1 MSNLLSL
8 RGSPEQV
15 PVQRRSLTETRLTA
29 IGLICTAITLFAF
42 LDTSVKYLGT
52 VAHVPALQIIW
63 MRFAVNGALTV
74 AMLGPKATFQAAR
87 SQNLKHQLLRSLFLL
102 GATGFNFAALQFL
115 QLDQTATIFFL
126 SPFIVAALAGPML
139 DEWVGWRRL
148 VAICVGFSGV
158 LFVTRPGFGGI
169 HWAVSFSF
177 LSTLSYALYS
187 LWTRYLARFDS
198 ARTTLVYTPI
208 AGTIFIAPFAVMTW
222 QTPHSPLI
230 WLLLLGTGLLGGIGH
245 GLLIL
250 AHERAPAPILAP
262 FGYVNIV
269 FMITLG
275 YLVFGDVPSWW
286 TLGGTAI
293 IISSGIYLLFRE
305 RQTAGSS
312 APASSATVTEG

>member
-1 MSNLLSL
+1 MSNSISMS
-8 RGSPEQV
+8 RAPGESPA
-15 PVQRRSLTETRLTA
+15 QRTLADTRLTA
-29 IGLICTAITLFAF
+29 IGLMCSAITLFAF
-42 LDTSVKYLGT
+42 LDTSAKYLAT
-52 VAHVPALQIIW
+52 VVHVPVMQIIW
-63 MRFAVNGALTV
+63 MRFVSHAVLTFV
-74 AMLGPKATFQAAR
+74 VLGPGATMRAAPSR
-87 SQNLKHQLLRSLFLL
+87 KLGHQLLRSVLL
-102 GATGFNFAALQFL
+102 IGSTGFNFLALQYL

-148 VAICVGFSGV
+148 LAICVGFSGV

-187 LWTRYLARFDS
+187 LWTRYLARFDT

-208 AGTIFIAPFAVMTW
+208 AGAVLLAPLGIMAW
-222 QTPHSPLI
+222 QTPQSAWV
-230 WLLLLGTGLLGGIGH
+230 WLLLLSTGLSGGFGH
-245 GLLIL
+245 WLLIL

-269 FMITLG
+269 FMISLG
-275 YLVFGDVPSWW
+275 YLVFSDVPSWW
-286 TLGGTAI
+286 TLAGTAI
-293 IISSGIYLLFRE
+293 IIASGIYLLFRE

-312 APASSATVTEG
+312 APASSATVAEG